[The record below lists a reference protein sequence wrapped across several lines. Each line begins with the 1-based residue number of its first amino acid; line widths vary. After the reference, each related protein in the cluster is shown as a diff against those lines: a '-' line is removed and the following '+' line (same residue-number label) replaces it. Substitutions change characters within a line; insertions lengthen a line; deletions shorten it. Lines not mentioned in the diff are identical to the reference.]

1 MRLNSR
7 LAWCLAVSSLASS
20 PAPIPGD
27 RCTDP
32 LADSASPDL
41 YCIHLIAAPGA
52 ESTSG
57 HVLLDFVPGPFT
69 ISVTRDGVQRYR
81 PTIVLDGLP
90 RPDVLDS
97 AATTYVAWVTTPRYA
112 EFVNLGAVTNGV
124 TVLAPVE
131 FDQFVIVVS
140 AEASGDVRERTGR
153 IVLRGGSPSTRLQP
167 PDIQQFALAVT
178 GAIDDTMSG
187 HDHGGTGGGNATPR
201 WTTVPMP
208 AGIAMLPSEM
218 ALRPPVDPTL
228 PVPAE
233 LRVASR
239 RPTLVRLASGD
250 TLALVAGR
258 VQRRIHGREYTMYA
272 FNGESP
278 GPLLSVARGARVTVQ
293 FTNALD
299 VPTTVHWHGLRLDW
313 RMDGVPHLS
322 QEPVPPGGHF
332 TYTLTFPDDGVYW
345 YHPHVREDMQQD
357 LGLAGNIVVRSTP
370 ASGREEIVML
380 DDLLVGLDGLVPF
393 GVQHATH
400 ALMGRFG
407 NVFLINGE
415 PRWVGAARAGETVR
429 FWFTNAANTRT
440 FNLSFANATM
450 RLVASDLGTYD
461 QPVPVESVVIAPAE
475 RYAVDVTFTGGGAVL
490 ENRVRALDHVFG
502 RFIAQVDTLG
512 VVQVGGTAGAAARPS
527 PSATTVPLIVPPGEP
542 DLTLAFGV
550 RMTDLPY
557 VTSRMMLL
565 DSAYFHPVEWS
576 GTMVGMNWATT
587 SAQAHWFVR
596 DVGTGREN
604 EAIDYR
610 VRQGDR
616 RRIRLVNERGSVH
629 AMHHPIHLHGQ
640 RFMVLSVNGVA
651 PAARVW
657 KDTILLPAGAV
668 ADILVE
674 FDNPGRWMLHC
685 HIAEH
690 VESGMMTTLTVEPR

>member
-7 LAWCLAVSSLASS
+7 IAGCLALASLASS
-20 PAPIPGD
+20 PSAVPGD
-27 RCTDP
+27 RCAEP
-32 LADSASPDL
+32 LPDSASPDL
-41 YCIHLIAAPGA
+41 YCIHLIAAPGVD
-52 ESTSG
+52 SVSG
-57 HVLLDFVPGPFT
+57 HVVLDFVPGPFT

-81 PTIVLDGLP
+81 PTIVIAGLP
-90 RPDVLDS
+90 RPSVLDP

-140 AEASGDVRERTGR
+140 AEASPDVRERTGR

-178 GAIDDTMSG
+178 GAADPMTG
-187 HDHGGTGGGNATPR
+187 HDHAAATPGAPLR
-201 WTTVPMP
+201 WIGVPMP
-208 AGIAMLPSEM
+208 TGIAMLPSEM
-218 ALRPPVDPTL
+218 ALRPPVAPMLPAPAGL
-228 PVPAE
+228 PVT
-233 LRVASR
+233 SR

-250 TLALVAGR
+250 TLSLVAGR

-357 LGLAGNIVVRSTP
+357 LGLAGNILVRSAP
-370 ASGREEIVML
+370 ATGREEIVML
-380 DDLLVGLDGLVPF
+380 DDLLVGEDGLVPF
-393 GVQHATH
+393 GAEHATH

-407 NVFLINGE
+407 NVFLVNGE
-415 PRWVGAARAGETVR
+415 PRWAGSARAGETVR

-440 FNLSFANATM
+440 FNLSFTNATM

-475 RYAVDVTFTGGGAVL
+475 RYAVDVTFSGGVAVV

-502 RFIAQVDTLG
+502 RFIPQVDTLG
-512 VVQVGGTAGAAARPS
+512 VVQVGGTARSVAPVSRSTA
-527 PSATTVPLIVPPGEP
+527 TVPLTVPPGEP

-587 SAQAHWFVR
+587 SSQAHWFVR
-596 DVGTGREN
+596 DVASGREN

-616 RRIRLVNERGSVH
+616 RRLRLVNQRGSVH

-690 VESGMMTTLTVEPR
+690 VESGMMTTLTVESR

>member
-1 MRLNSR
+1 MRLNAR
-7 LAWCLAVSSLASS
+7 IAGCLALASLVSS
-20 PAPIPGD
+20 PGVVPGD

-32 LADSASPDL
+32 LPDSASPDL

-52 ESTSG
+52 DSVSG
-57 HVLLDFVPGPFT
+57 HVVLDFVPGPFT

-81 PTIVLDGLP
+81 PTIVIAGLP
-90 RPDVLDS
+90 QPSMLDP
-97 AATTYVAWVTTPRYA
+97 AATVYVAWVTTPRYA
-112 EFVNLGAVTNGV
+112 EFVNLGAVTNGRA
-124 TVLAPVE
+124 VLAPVE

-140 AEASGDVRERTGR
+140 AEASADVRERSGR

-178 GAIDDTMSG
+178 GTADTMTG
-187 HDHGGTGGGNATPR
+187 HNHAATTPGAPLR
-201 WTTVPMP
+201 WTGVPMP

-218 ALRPPVDPTL
+218 ALRPPVAPML
-228 PVPAE
+228 PAPAGAS
-233 LRVASR
+233 VASR

-278 GPLLSVARGARVTVQ
+278 GPLLSVARGARITVQ
-293 FTNALD
+293 FTNGLD

-313 RMDGVPHLS
+313 RMDGVPHVS
-322 QEPVPPGGHF
+322 QEAVPPGGHF

-357 LGLAGNIVVRSTP
+357 LGLAGNIVVRSAPVT
-370 ASGREEIVML
+370 GREEIVML
-380 DDLLVGLDGLVPF
+380 DDLLVGDDGLVPF
-393 GVQHATH
+393 GAEHATH

-407 NVFLINGE
+407 NVFLVNGE
-415 PRWVGAARAGETVR
+415 PRWTGSARAGETVR

-440 FNLSFANATM
+440 FNLSFTNATT

-461 QPVPVESVVIAPAE
+461 RPVPVESVLIAPAE
-475 RYAVDVTFTGGGAVL
+475 RYAVDVTFGGGLAVL
-490 ENRVRALDHVFG
+490 ENRVQALDHVFG

-512 VVQVGGTAGAAARPS
+512 VVQVGGTARAAARPA
-527 PSATTVPLIVPPGEP
+527 PSAATVPLTVPPGEP

-587 SAQAHWFVR
+587 TSQAHWFVR
-596 DVGTGREN
+596 DVATGREN
-604 EAIDYR
+604 ERIDYR

-616 RRIRLVNERGSVH
+616 RRIRLVNQRGSVH

-674 FDNPGRWMLHC
+674 FDNPGHWMLHC

-690 VESGMMTTLTVEPR
+690 IESGMMTTLTVESR

>member
-1 MRLNSR
+1 MLAA
-7 LAWCLAVSSLASS
+7 LAWS
-20 PAPIPGD
+20 PGAGPGD
-27 RCTDP
+27 RCTEP
-32 LADSASPDL
+32 LPDSASPDL
-41 YCIHLIAAPGA
+41 YCIHLIAAPGVD
-52 ESTSG
+52 SVSG
-57 HVLLDFVPGPFT
+57 HVVLDFVPGPFT

-81 PTIVLDGLP
+81 PTIVIAGLP
-90 RPDVLDS
+90 QPSVLDS
-97 AATTYVAWVTTPRYA
+97 TATTYVAWVTTPRYA
-112 EFVNLGAVTNGV
+112 EFVNLGAVTNGSS
-124 TVLAPVE
+124 VLSPVE

-140 AEASGDVRERTGR
+140 AESSAEVRERTGR

-178 GAIDDTMSG
+178 GNADTMTG
-187 HDHGGTGGGNATPR
+187 HDHAAGKPGDPLR
-201 WTTVPMP
+201 WPGVPMP

-218 ALRPPVDPTL
+218 ALRPPVAPML
-228 PVPAE
+228 PAPAG
-233 LRVASR
+233 LAVTSR
-239 RPTLVRLASGD
+239 RSTVLRLANGD
-250 TLALVAGR
+250 TLSLVAGR
-258 VQRRIHGREYTMYA
+258 VQRQIHGREYTMYA

-278 GPLLSVARGARVTVQ
+278 GPLLSVTRGATVTVQ

-357 LGLAGNIVVRSTP
+357 LGLAGNILVRSAP
-370 ASGREEIVML
+370 ATGREEIVML
-380 DDLLVGLDGLVPF
+380 DDLLVGEDGLVPF
-393 GVQHATH
+393 GAEHATH

-407 NVFLINGE
+407 NVFLVNGE
-415 PRWVGAARAGETVR
+415 PRWAGSARAGETVR

-440 FNLSFANATM
+440 FNLSVTNATM
-450 RLVASDLGTYD
+450 RLVASDLGAYD

-475 RYAVDVTFTGGGAVL
+475 RYAVDVTFGGGVAAV

-502 RFIAQVDTLG
+502 RFIPQVDTLG
-512 VVQVGGTAGAAARPS
+512 VVRVGGSARAEAPVSRSTA
-527 PSATTVPLIVPPGEP
+527 TVPLTVPTGEP

-587 SAQAHWFVR
+587 GSQAHWFVR
-596 DVGTGREN
+596 DVASGREN

-616 RRIRLVNERGSVH
+616 RRIRLVNQRGSVH

-690 VESGMMTTLTVEPR
+690 VESGMMTTLTVESR